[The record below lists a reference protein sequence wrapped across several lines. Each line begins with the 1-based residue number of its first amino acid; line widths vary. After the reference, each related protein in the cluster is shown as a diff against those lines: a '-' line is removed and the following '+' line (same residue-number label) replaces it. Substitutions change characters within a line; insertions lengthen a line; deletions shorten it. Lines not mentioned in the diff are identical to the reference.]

1 MIRIFTA
8 RRDIEET
15 KSTIVTGPMLGA
27 SHAHTATAL
36 TAHLFERREA
46 NGEEEEGG
54 EDDEGDEGRER
65 P

>member
-1 MIRIFTA
+1 
-8 RRDIEET
+8 
-15 KSTIVTGPMLGA
+15 MLGA